1 MFVKKLVEKASK
13 KPAGGNFN
21 GIKSDDVNPRLVFHY
36 GIPAGSISLAYDS
49 IQKILAISTKDGR
62 IKLFGK
68 SNTQALLESNEAVP
82 SKFLKFI
89 ENQGILLNVTI
100 QNRIEVWD
108 IRRKQL
114 SHVHSFK
121 EEITS
126 LTVIQQ
132 TLYMYVGDSGGN
144 ISVLKLDQE
153 SCQLVQMKYYIPFSA
168 THGNNTEVA
177 SETAVVHILPQP
189 MAESKRVLIIFRDGL
204 ITLWEIQECKV
215 NFVTGGNILHSLRHE
230 TKQVTSACWAC
241 PFGSK
246 VVVGYGNGEILLW
259 NIPTIAN
266 LKSELL
272 ADREEVCFA
281 QNVPLRKLN
290 LGYKMDNIPIVSLK
304 WAYANG
310 KASRLYV
317 NGASSASTNS
327 LQVITLNENTDA
339 HTIKLMLPLPEP
351 CIDMEIISCTGDPNK
366 HKQDSLVVLLKSGH
380 LYIYDDFTIE
390 QYLLQCQ
397 SRSPPSIPREVPVK
411 LPFVDSSITVAKYIT
426 DNRNLL
432 RSLNEDYVSMAKD
445 FPQLL
450 PTDMKGNDR
459 HHLSSSHFS
468 GFEKIRNLY
477 ITGHCNGS
485 INFWDLSCPFLLP
498 IASIKQQSED
508 EHSLSGIPV
517 TALYFDSTSWVLVS
531 GDQNGVVRIFK
542 LKPKHFS
549 TETNILSLQGSTKK
563 GSSQIILSVK
573 LIKINRAVLS
583 INTDCSSRYLAVG
596 SDQGY
601 ISLIDM
607 EGLTVLFQKHIA
619 SEFSNDVISLEF
631 NACRFHGFEK
641 NVLFVATKDS
651 SVLALESDSGNTLS
665 TSMVH
670 PKKPSR
676 ALFMKTLG
684 GQDMSDNME
693 IWKANSVEDSRSK
706 QSLLLFCSEKSVYL
720 YSLMHVVQGVK
731 KVYQKKKFHESCCFA
746 STLCTPQFDGGLILL
761 FTSGKIEIRSLPEL
775 YLLKETSIRGFTL
788 SNSKPNSRSNSSISI
803 CSSSSGELVLVNAD
817 QEVFFVSIFQQKE
830 IYRLLDPI
838 SEVYKND
845 VMDLHDDP
853 ASGSS
858 ICKEK
863 KKGIFSSIIKDIK
876 GNKASHNLYVEA
888 EDSRA
893 TIEELSAIFSTD
905 NFLLTSEKME
915 EISTNDNEIEL
926 SIDDI
931 NLEDPDEKPRGHNMV
946 ASNKQKLSNKFH
958 EIKGK
963 LKQIKVRNEKTSSK
977 EEHEDEKVSAIDQIK
992 KKYGFPLTGESSIAK
1007 MAENKLSN
1015 NLRKLQGISMRT
1027 SEMQDTAQ
1035 SYSALAKE
1043 VLQIAEQNRR
1053 SL

>member
-327 LQVITLNENTDA
+327 LQ
-339 HTIKLMLPLPEP
+339 
-351 CIDMEIISCTGDPNK
+351 
-366 HKQDSLVVLLKSGH
+366 
-380 LYIYDDFTIE
+380 
-390 QYLLQCQ
+390 YLLQCQ

-549 TETNILSLQGSTKK
+549 TETNILSLQDNISAIKIASNPIFHESTKHIEVDCHFICDLLLEGSTKK